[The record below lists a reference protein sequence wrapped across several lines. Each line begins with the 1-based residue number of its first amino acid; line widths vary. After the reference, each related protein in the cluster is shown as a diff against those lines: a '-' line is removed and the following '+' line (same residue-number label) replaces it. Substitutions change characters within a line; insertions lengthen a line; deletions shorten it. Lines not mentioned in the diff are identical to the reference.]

1 VQSSQSPWTGEHSSG
16 FQHPFSVKS
25 ADQRQL
31 LLQVD
36 DN

>member
-1 VQSSQSPWTGEHSSG
+1 MMIWASSAVMMGLSMTTR
-16 FQHPFSVKS
+16 
-25 ADQRQL
+25 DQRQL